1 MLGSMT
7 MRQSG
12 GHSVTV
18 RQLAKLA
25 GVTVRTLHHYDQI
38 GLLQPGA
45 RTAAG
50 YRLDGEADL
59 LRLQQI
65 LLFREMDV
73 PLDQIR
79 AILDDP
85 RFDLVQALRSHRQT
99 LQARAARLETL
110 LHTIDKTI
118 TQLTEDTPMLT
129 VEELYEGFS
138 KEDAERYRREAREN
152 WGAERVEATEQRTR
166 KMSKA
171 QWQAVGQQGEEATQL
186 LASLMDHD
194 PDDPAVQA
202 AIARHHAWIENFYP
216 APAEMYRGL
225 GQMYVEHPEFRAY
238 YEKYRPG
245 LAGFMQAAMA
255 HYADTALAN

>member
-1 MLGSMT
+1 MT
-7 MRQSG
+7 VKRSDA
-12 GHSVTV
+12 HTV
-18 RQLAKLA
+18 RQLARLA
-25 GVTVRTLHHYDQI
+25 GVTVRALHHYDQI
-38 GLLQPGA
+38 GLLRPNA

-50 YRLDGEADL
+50 YRLYGEADL

-79 AILDDP
+79 EILDDP
-85 RFDLVQALRSHRQT
+85 QFDLVQALRSHRHT
-99 LQARAARLETL
+99 LQVRAVRLETL

-118 TQLTEDTPMLT
+118 AKLTEDTPMLT

-138 KEDAERYRREAREN
+138 KEDAERYRREARELWN
-152 WGAERVEATEQRTR
+152 PEMVEATEQRAR

-171 QWQAVGQQGEEATQL
+171 QWAAVGQQGEQATQL
-186 LASLMDHD
+186 LASLMDHS

-202 AIARHHAWIENFYP
+202 AIAQHHAWIENFYP
-216 APAEMYRGL
+216 APAELYRGL
-225 GQMYVEHPEFRAY
+225 GQMYVEHPEFHAF

-245 LAGFMQAAMA
+245 LADFMQAAMA
-255 HYADTALAN
+255 HYADTALAG

>member
-1 MLGSMT
+1 MNVKRSDGY
-7 MRQSG
+7 
-12 GHSVTV
+12 TV

-38 GLLQPGA
+38 GLLRPGA

-50 YRLDGEADL
+50 YRLYGEADL

-65 LLFREMDV
+65 LLFKEMDV

-79 AILDDP
+79 QILDDP
-85 RFDLVQALRSHRQT
+85 QFDLVQALRSYRQA
-99 LQARAARLETL
+99 LQQRAARLETL

-118 TQLTEDTPMLT
+118 ATLTEDRPMLT

-138 KEDAERYRREAREN
+138 PEDAERYRREARAN
-152 WGAERVEATEQRTR
+152 WGEEMVDASEQRAR
-166 KMSKA
+166 QMSKA
-171 QWQAVGQQGEEATQL
+171 EWQAVGQQGEEATQRM
-186 LASLMDHD
+186 ADLMGHS

-202 AIARHHAWIENFYP
+202 AIAQHHAWIEHFYP
-216 APAEMYRGL
+216 APAELYRGL
-225 GQMYVEHPEFRAY
+225 GQMYVEHPEFRAF

-245 LAGFMQAAMA
+245 LADFMQAAMA
-255 HYADTALAN
+255 HYADTVLR

>member
-1 MLGSMT
+1 MIVKRSDGY
-7 MRQSG
+7 
-12 GHSVTV
+12 TV

-38 GLLQPGA
+38 GLLRPGA

-50 YRLDGEADL
+50 YRLYGELDV

-79 AILDDP
+79 EILDDP
-85 RFDLVQALRSHRQT
+85 QFDLVQALRGHRQT

-118 TQLTEDTPMLT
+118 AELISSEDTTMLT

-152 WGAERVEATEQRTR
+152 WGEERVEASEQRARMMT
-166 KMSKA
+166 KA
-171 QWQAVGQQGEEATQL
+171 QWQAVGQQGEAATQL
-186 LASLMDHD
+186 MASLMDHD
-194 PDDPAVQA
+194 PTDPAVQA
-202 AIARHHAWIENFYP
+202 AIAQHHAWVEHFYP
-216 APAEMYRGL
+216 VPADMYRGL
-225 GQMYVEHPEFRAY
+225 GQMYVEHPEFRAF

-245 LAGFMQAAMA
+245 LADFMQAAMA
-255 HYADTALAN
+255 HYADTVLAN

>member
-1 MLGSMT
+1 
-7 MRQSG
+7 MRFMNVKRSDG
-12 GHSVTV
+12 YTV

-38 GLLQPGA
+38 GLLRPGA

-50 YRLDGEADL
+50 YRLYRETDL

-73 PLDQIR
+73 PLEQIR
-79 AILDDP
+79 EILDDP
-85 RFDLVQALRSHRQT
+85 RFDLVQALRGHRQT

-118 TQLTEDTPMLT
+118 AQLTPSEDTAMLT

-138 KEDAERYRREAREN
+138 REDAERYRREARAN
-152 WGAERVEATEQRTR
+152 WGEERVEATEQRAR

-171 QWQAVGQQGEEATQL
+171 QWQAVGQQGEAATQL
-186 LASLMDHD
+186 MASLMDKT

-202 AIARHHAWIENFYP
+202 AIAQHHAWIENFYP
-216 APAEMYRGL
+216 APAELYRGL
-225 GQMYVEHPEFRAY
+225 GQMYVEHPEFRAF
-238 YEKYRPG
+238 YEKVRPG
-245 LAGFMQAAMA
+245 LAEFMQAAMA
-255 HYADTALAN
+255 HYAGTALAN

>member
-1 MLGSMT
+1 MNVKRSD
-7 MRQSG
+7 
-12 GHSVTV
+12 GHTV

-38 GLLQPGA
+38 GLLRPGA

-50 YRLDGEADL
+50 YRLYGEADL

-73 PLDQIR
+73 PLEQIR
-79 AILDDP
+79 EILDDP
-85 RFDLVQALRSHRQT
+85 RFDLVQALRGHRQT

-110 LHTIDKTI
+110 LHTVDKTI
-118 TQLTEDTPMLT
+118 AQLTPSEDTTMLT

-138 KEDAERYRREAREN
+138 KEDAERYRREARAN
-152 WGAERVEATEQRTR
+152 WGAEMVEATEQRAR
-166 KMSKA
+166 KLSKA

-186 LASLMDHD
+186 LAGLMDRA

-202 AIARHHAWIENFYP
+202 AIAKHHAWIENFYP
-216 APAEMYRGL
+216 APAELYRGL
-225 GQMYVEHPEFRAY
+225 GQMYVEHPEFRAF
-238 YEKYRPG
+238 YEKVRPG
-245 LAGFMQAAMA
+245 LAEFMQAAMA
-255 HYADTALAN
+255 QYADTALTG